1 MERIL
6 EKNSL
11 QQRQNKN
18 KSGLEAPDIDGG
30 GIKALFPE
38 SGTRRKNMIK
48 VAIVGCGKI
57 ADAHASQIQRIAGCE
72 IVGVCDQEP
81 LMARQLCERY
91 RVKRHFSDVAQ
102 LLTESKPDVVHITTP
117 PQSHFDIAK
126 LCLKRGCHVYLEKPF
141 TLNEKDARDL
151 IDLANQEGL
160 KITAG
165 HDDQFTHAARRMRK
179 LVEKGFLGPG
189 PVHMESYYC
198 YEIGRSSY
206 ASALLGDKQHWVRG
220 LPGALLQNIISHG
233 IARIAEFLPTDSPQV
248 MAHGFVSPMLRGL
261 GESEIIDELRVII
274 SDQEST
280 TAYFTFSSQM
290 RPALHQLRL
299 YGLGNG
305 LILDQDQET
314 LIKLRGNRFKSH
326 LERFVPPVNMAG
338 QYLAN
343 LRTNLGLFLGNDLH
357 MKSGMKYLIES
368 FYRSILEDSPMP
380 IPYREIILTAR
391 IMDAIF
397 LQLRRQSQQDE
408 AHAPLPAQAALTR

>member
-1 MERIL
+1 
-6 EKNSL
+6 
-11 QQRQNKN
+11 
-18 KSGLEAPDIDGG
+18 
-30 GIKALFPE
+30 
-38 SGTRRKNMIK
+38 MIK

-57 ADAHASQIQRIAGCE
+57 ADAHAFQIQRIVGCE

-81 LMARQLCERY
+81 LMARQLYDRY
-91 RVKRHFSDVAQ
+91 RVNRHFSDLTQ

-117 PQSHFDIAK
+117 PQSHFAIAK
-126 LCLKRGCHVYLEKPF
+126 LCLEWGCHIYLEKPF
-141 TLNEKDARDL
+141 TLNERDARDL
-151 IDLANQEGL
+151 IDLANRKGL

-179 LVEKGFLGPG
+179 LVQEGFLGPG

-233 IARIAEFLPTDSPQV
+233 IARIAEFLPSDSPQV
-248 MAHGFVSPMLRGL
+248 MAYGFVSPMLRSQ

-299 YGLGNG
+299 YGLQNG

-314 LIKLRGNRFKSH
+314 LLKLRGSRFKSH
-326 LERFVPPVNMAG
+326 LERFVPPVNLAR

-343 LRTNLGLFLGNDLH
+343 LRTNLGLFLRNDLQ
-357 MKSGMKYLIES
+357 MKAGMKYLIES
-368 FYRSILEDSPMP
+368 FYRSILEDSPVP

-397 LQLRRQSQQDE
+397 LQLRRQAQQGE
-408 AHAPLPAQAALTR
+408 ANMRLPAQAALAR